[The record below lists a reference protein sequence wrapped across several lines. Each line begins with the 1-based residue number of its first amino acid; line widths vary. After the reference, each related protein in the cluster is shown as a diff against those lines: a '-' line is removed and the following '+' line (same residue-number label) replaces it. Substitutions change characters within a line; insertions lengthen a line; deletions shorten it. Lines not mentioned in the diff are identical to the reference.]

1 MIRRRNPFPGV
12 TVVKDRHGKLRYRL
26 RRTVKGRTIDCYL
39 PGVIGST
46 EFRAAY
52 HEATEGVR
60 PAGRRAQPGT
70 VGYLIEAY
78 LASTAFRNLADRTRA
93 DKRWR
98 QDWVKEAIG
107 SARYASIQPR
117 HIEAL
122 MSKKG
127 GPAAAN
133 RLKKDLSQLFR
144 FAAKRFGYQGQ
155 NPRRAGGYAQ
165 GEVGGLSHLD

>member
-60 PAGRRAQPGT
+60 AAGRRAQPGT
-70 VGYLIEAY
+70 VGYLIE
-78 LASTAFRNLADRTRA
+78 
-93 DKRWR
+93 
-98 QDWVKEAIG
+98 
-107 SARYASIQPR
+107 
-117 HIEAL
+117 
-122 MSKKG
+122 
-127 GPAAAN
+127 
-133 RLKKDLSQLFR
+133 
-144 FAAKRFGYQGQ
+144 
-155 NPRRAGGYAQ
+155 
-165 GEVGGLSHLD
+165 